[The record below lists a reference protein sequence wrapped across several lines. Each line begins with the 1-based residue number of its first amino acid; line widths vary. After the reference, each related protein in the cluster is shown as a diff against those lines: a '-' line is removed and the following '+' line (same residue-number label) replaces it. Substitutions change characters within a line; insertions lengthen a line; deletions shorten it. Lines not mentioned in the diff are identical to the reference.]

1 MSRRSSSSYD
11 EHELQYSEDLNSSP
25 TTISARISEPL
36 IVDDTQPSEF
46 LQGQSLTFI
55 NGLALVLG
63 LQIGSGIF
71 YAPSQVSNH
80 VPSPGAAVLVWLIAG
95 ILVWTGAAS
104 FIELGLAVPRNGGVQ
119 EYLRICY
126 GEFFGFLYCWTYI
139 VITKPCALAMIAM
152 IFAENIGSAF
162 TVNGMVSEWQSK
174 SIAILGLF
182 FVTIINCSG
191 TIAGA
196 RAANGFLILK
206 LLAIT
211 SIIVIGLVIETNVI
225 GSGSKI
231 AVTWFAED
239 PDPGR
244 RKMQIGAK
252 TGEYITAVF
261 GALFCY
267 GGWETVRLDSSS
279 CLLPFD
285 LLMHVLIHSLR
296 YTDWLCRRRDVRHS
310 SRSTPCHQLCNERSR
325 QRFCAHEYCAFYS
338 TDISEPKG

>member
-11 EHELQYSEDLNSSP
+11 DHETHYSEDLISSP
-25 TTISARISEPL
+25 TSTSARISEPL
-36 IVDDTQPSEF
+36 IIDETQPSEF
-46 LQGQSLTFI
+46 FRGQSLTFI

-104 FIELGLAVPRNGGVQ
+104 FIELGLAIPRNGGVQ
-119 EYLRICY
+119 EYLRVCY

-139 VITKPCALAMIAM
+139 AIAKPCSLAMIAM

-162 TVNGMVSEWQSK
+162 MADGMVSEWQSK
-174 SIAILGLF
+174 SIAVLGLF
-182 FVTIINCSG
+182 SVTFINCSG

-196 RAANGFLILK
+196 RAANGFLVLK

-211 SIIVIGLVIETNVI
+211 SIIAIGLVVGTNI
-225 GSGSKI
+225 TSTGLRI
-231 AVTWFAED
+231 AVSWFAED
-239 PDPGR
+239 PDPDR
-244 RKMQIGAK
+244 QNMQIGAK
-252 TGEYITAVF
+252 TGEYVTAVY

-267 GGWETVRLDSSS
+267 GGWETVSLDSFNYS
-279 CLLPFD
+279 LLF
-285 LLMHVLIHSLR
+285 H
-296 YTDWLCRRRDVRHS
+296 
-310 SRSTPCHQLCNERSR
+310 
-325 QRFCAHEYCAFYS
+325 F
-338 TDISEPKG
+338 

>member
-11 EHELQYSEDLNSSP
+11 EHETQYSEDLNPSP
-25 TTISARISEPL
+25 TSISARISEPL
-36 IVDDTQPSEF
+36 IIDDTQPSKF
-46 LQGQSLTFI
+46 VQGRSLTFI

-104 FIELGLAVPRNGGVQ
+104 FIELGITIPKNGGVQ

-126 GEFFGFLYCWTYI
+126 GDFFGFLFSWTYI
-139 VITKPCALAMIAM
+139 AIAKPCAMAMISM

-162 TVNGMVSEWQSK
+162 TADGVVSEWQSK
-174 SIAILGLF
+174 SIAILGLLSITF
-182 FVTIINCSG
+182 INCSG

-196 RAANGFLILK
+196 RAANGFLVLK

-211 SIIVIGLVIETNVI
+211 SIIAIGLAVGINIT
-225 GSGSKI
+225 GSGSRV
-231 AVTWFAED
+231 AVTWFAKD
-239 PDPGR
+239 LDSDR
-244 RKMQIGAK
+244 RNMQFGAK
-252 TGEYITAVF
+252 TGEYITAVY

-267 GGWETVRLDSSS
+267 GGWETVSRNSLS
-279 CLLPFD
+279 C
-285 LLMHVLIHSLR
+285 SLH
-296 YTDWLCRRRDVRHS
+296 LFS
-310 SRSTPCHQLCNERSR
+310 
-325 QRFCAHEYCAFYS
+325 EYIC
-338 TDISEPKG
+338 

>member
-11 EHELQYSEDLNSSP
+11 DHETQYSEDLNSSP
-25 TTISARISEPL
+25 TSVSARISEPF
-36 IVDDTQPSEF
+36 IVNDTQPSEF
-46 LQGQSLTFI
+46 VQGRSLTFI

-104 FIELGLAVPRNGGVQ
+104 FIELGLAIPKNGGVQ
-119 EYLRICY
+119 EYLRVCY
-126 GEFFGFLYCWTYI
+126 GEFVGFLFSWTYI
-139 VITKPCALAMIAM
+139 AIAKPCSMAMIAM

-162 TVNGMVSEWQSK
+162 TADRTVSEWQSK

-182 FVTIINCSG
+182 AVTFINCSG

-196 RAANGFLILK
+196 RAANAFLVLK

-211 SIIVIGLVIETNVI
+211 SIIAIGLAVGINVT
-225 GSGSKI
+225 GSGSRI

-239 PDPGR
+239 PDPDR
-244 RKMQIGAK
+244 RNMQIGTK
-252 TGEYITAVF
+252 TGEYITAVY

-267 GGWETVRLDSSS
+267 GGWETVSLDNFS
-279 CLLPFD
+279 CP
-285 LLMHVLIHSLR
+285 LR
-296 YTDWLCRRRDVRHS
+296 FH
-310 SRSTPCHQLCNERSR
+310 
-325 QRFCAHEYCAFYS
+325 F
-338 TDISEPKG
+338 